1 MVKFIKK
8 INSTNM
14 DFHSIP
20 DEFKIKQQI
29 NQKKY
34 LVGGALK
41 DWNGPTSE
49 VFSTISST
57 PDYAPTLL
65 GSIPLLEKEQAMEA
79 LEAATNAYNKGQG
92 L

>member
-1 MVKFIKK
+1 
-8 INSTNM
+8 M

-20 DEFKIKQQI
+20 DAFKIKQLI
-29 NQKKY
+29 HQKKY

-65 GSIPLLEKEQAMEA
+65 GSIPLLEKESGGQYINARCTAMSP
-79 LEAATNAYNKGQG
+79 LLPRRFLILY
-92 L
+92 LI